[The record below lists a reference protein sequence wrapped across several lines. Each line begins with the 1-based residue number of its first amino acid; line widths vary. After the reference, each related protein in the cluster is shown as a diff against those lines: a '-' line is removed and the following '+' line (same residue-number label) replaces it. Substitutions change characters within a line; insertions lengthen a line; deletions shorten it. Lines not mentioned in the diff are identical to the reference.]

1 MKPQDLVVAAKLL
14 TAGYEASQSFASL
27 GQALGLSASEAHACV
42 RRLVQS
48 GLVDRDTRAIRRTA
62 LLEFVVHGLKYVFP
76 PEWKPLTRGVPT
88 SYAAPPLRDAIAAGE
103 NPPVWPFAEG
113 TVRGEGLVPLY
124 PSVPQAS
131 TRDPELH
138 EWLALFDA
146 VRAGRGR
153 ERKLA
158 VDELTRR
165 LSP

>member
-14 TAGYEASQSFASL
+14 SSENGISFAALAQS
-27 GQALGLSASEAHACV
+27 LGLSVSEAHACV
-42 RRLVQS
+42 RRLEKC
-48 GLVDRDTRAIRRTA
+48 GLVDASTRTVRRRA

-88 SYAAPPLRDAIAAGE
+88 SYAAPPLRDAFAVGDH
-103 NPPVWPFAEG
+103 PPVWPFPEG
-113 TVRGEGLVPLY
+113 TVRGEGLAPLY
-124 PSVPQAS
+124 RSVPFAS
-131 TRDPELH
+131 IRDPNLH

-158 VDELTRR
+158 ADELTRR
-165 LSP
+165 LSS